1 MKYLYKTPEIKVE
14 ELAKVDVL
22 CASNEIVETIMT
34 AKVDVM
40 NKQLFFLRKS
50 GAQRPHFLCTE
61 TTAHTHPKSW
71 KFSKSWGVAAIG
83 LCR

>member
-40 NKQLFFLRKS
+40 NK
-50 GAQRPHFLCTE
+50 
-61 TTAHTHPKSW
+61 
-71 KFSKSWGVAAIG
+71 
-83 LCR
+83 